1 LPEDLLEVVKP
12 PVCLM
17 WGTADPWEP
26 YEQGKEYQKFE
37 SVTEFI
43 PLQGAGHCPMD
54 EQPEL
59 VNPKI
64 VDFVLRTAAAQQS

>member
-12 PVCLM
+12 LVCLM